1 MPYDRLGLPET
12 LDIGSLHVPP
22 QKRVTHKDVTN
33 EPRLKG
39 NVLSLPDLFTAYER
53 AREAAASAATVE
65 HDTLMELVDE
75 ARRRNIT
82 VADIARAVGIPSTT
96 LHNKIIRATETPSI
110 PKTWATPPG
119 YVRAYNHAWHKVPSR
134 HINKA
139 PFTMQIIAGEMR
151 YKITPQHRNN
161 T

>member
-1 MPYDRLGLPET
+1 M
-12 LDIGSLHVPP
+12 SL
-22 QKRVTHKDVTN
+22 KDAF
-33 EPRLKG
+33 E
-39 NVLSLPDLFTAYER
+39 AYER

-65 HDTLMELVDE
+65 HDTLMELVAE

-110 PKTWATPPG
+110 PKTWATPAG
-119 YVRAYNHAWHKVPSR
+119 YIRAYNDAWKRVPSR
-134 HINKA
+134 HINNA

-151 YKITPQHRNN
+151 YKLTSQHRNN
-161 T
+161 TQGARS